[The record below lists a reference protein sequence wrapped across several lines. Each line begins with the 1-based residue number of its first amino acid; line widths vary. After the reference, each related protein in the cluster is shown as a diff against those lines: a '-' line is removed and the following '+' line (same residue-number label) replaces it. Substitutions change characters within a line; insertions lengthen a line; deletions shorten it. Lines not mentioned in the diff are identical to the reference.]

1 MWKKKLWKKN
11 QAVQEECTDIPVEAF
26 MELYRKPAL
35 HHANNSGE
43 KWGRKLITH
52 NLKTGKVLFVRP
64 VNLERRITS
73 CRNSG
78 FITGLQLLLSKLL
91 NTVTHTKIYK

>member
-11 QAVQEECTDIPVEAF
+11 QAIQEECTDLPMEAL
-26 MELYRKPAL
+26 MELHRKPAL
-35 HHANNSGE
+35 HHANKNGE

-52 NLKTGKVLFVRP
+52 DLKTVKVLFVKP

-73 CRNSG
+73 CQNDG

-91 NTVTHTKIYK
+91 NTYSH